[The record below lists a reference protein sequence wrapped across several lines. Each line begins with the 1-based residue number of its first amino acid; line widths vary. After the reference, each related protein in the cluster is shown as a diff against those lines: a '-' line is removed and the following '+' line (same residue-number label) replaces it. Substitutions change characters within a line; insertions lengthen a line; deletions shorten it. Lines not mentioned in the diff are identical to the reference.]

1 MTDLWQFIGLVGATV
16 IYAVMLVVALH
27 SLGIYPFV
35 PVFARLKKRHAEDVL
50 LVIFV
55 FGAICADRTP
65 LLFQVRT
72 RRLYTAMEVLK
83 LLSTKMVLSLRRC
96 RNRKEYSQ

>member
-27 SLGIYPFV
+27 SLGIYLV

>member
-27 SLGIYPFV
+27 SMGIYPFVPVSFV

-55 FGAICADRTP
+55 FGAICAGGSKGTNGNNRASHDVSTVLRQP
-65 LLFQVRT
+65 E
-72 RRLYTAMEVLK
+72 EV
-83 LLSTKMVLSLRRC
+83 
-96 RNRKEYSQ
+96 